1 MWGSPFFV
9 SEMSLA
15 RFSWRCWSRI
25 DGRGGIVTFI
35 VVSSVFLGPSNLETS
50 MTGLLESEAVLTSR
64 LKAAGLED
72 DLVDIIKLGGI
83 VNLSRLA
90 FVSAYTPG
98 AADEGPLMEAFESLI
113 GRPGTVAEKACFR
126 RVFHEAYAAATSE
139 MRQQMEKIEDQTSRR
154 LTQPE
159 RTERY
164 RAQVDRLPG
173 VSITGANEPSDSLVD
188 VTTSMYEE
196 NRLRWIDWSR
206 CTSREQELQG
216 EPKKDV
222 SFSLDSS
229 TGRLK
234 VEPKRDC
241 DRADTSTEVMLM
253 YALTRR
259 ALAVEQANICS
270 YAKMM
275 LWTQRLMKSRMDE
288 PPLGYARPSM
298 KQLMMADQK
307 LFMELADATRDGIQ
321 STPEGRPVELLM
333 DRIMYSSQV
342 MCVLNPL
349 PLMSHGKSESSGA
362 SATKPKEGPYV
373 RSGPKGRSKGKS
385 GGKFVRMPQQ
395 LIGCKAFTNS
405 GEPICYNFNLKSCS
419 EKVSNNR
426 CSRGYHVCAAPKCGK
441 SHPAVTCSLKPAGH
455 ADS

>member
-1 MWGSPFFV
+1 MDV
-9 SEMSLA
+9 AALSLSLLC
-15 RFSWRCWSRI
+15 RVCY
-25 DGRGGIVTFI
+25 
-35 VVSSVFLGPSNLETS
+35 LGPSNLETS

-216 EPKKDV
+216 DPKKDV